1 MENKDWRLQGQERY
15 LQNKIFIKRKYHK
28 LNNEWEHDH
37 CEFCWE
43 KFSEE
48 NPNDL
53 KIGFTTLDSYRWVCE
68 KCFND
73 FKAILNLNEIKL

>member
-1 MENKDWRLQGQERY
+1 MNNKDWRLQGQEKY
-15 LQNKIFIKRKYHK
+15 LQDKVFIKKKYQK
-28 LNNEWEHDH
+28 FNDKWEHDH

-48 NPNDL
+48 NSNDL
-53 KIGFTTLDSYRWVCE
+53 KIGFATLDNYRWICE

-73 FKAILNLNEIKL
+73 FKVHLNLKEL